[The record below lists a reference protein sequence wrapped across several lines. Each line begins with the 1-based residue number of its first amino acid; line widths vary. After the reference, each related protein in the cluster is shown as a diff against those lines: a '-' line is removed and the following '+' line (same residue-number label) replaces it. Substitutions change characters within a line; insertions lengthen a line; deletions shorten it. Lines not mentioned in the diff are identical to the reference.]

1 MRRRELLRAL
11 SGLPL
16 LGGAAPLACKSSA
29 LDMPGVVPDGVAL
42 PELDARAREQLATYV
57 LARVRGETPEP
68 DTLPLVLRETP
79 CVAYVGVREAGRLVA
94 EAWGYEGA
102 GSYSLRSG
110 IDLAREQLGDATFD
124 AIELDLAHDYR
135 TLEVAAAE
143 ALWRLLARDA
153 EGIVGV
159 ETRFLDKIDRNA
171 PTQLLARNHSARQ
184 EVERLWRQ
192 FSITAQ
198 EFFDGQ
204 GVVRRFAAAQFVI
217 AAGEGTITPLLR
229 GNIVVEPGE
238 VGPALARASA
248 DLMIAWLLAHL
259 HDEGRTTYTWL
270 PATSRAAKGNNVIRQ
285 WTGTLALIEVA
296 RRRADAGLWARVDRN
311 VEYNLAAFYVER
323 EGVGLIL
330 EDEQAKL
337 GALALAALALAEHPA
352 RDRWASARAGLQR
365 ALATLRQPSGKLE
378 SYFGRSTPDDDE
390 TQAFYPGE
398 ALLAAAAEYA
408 LAPTPAALADYTT
421 SFRHYRARFEATHQ
435 AAAVPWQSL
444 AHARMA
450 ATLRASGAEPQL
462 AAELEDFVLAMND
475 WLVETLADWA
485 EALPDERG
493 QFRDRK
499 QPAAATHSAATASY
513 MEGLIAAWRIARAR
527 GDQVR
532 TALYQRT
539 LARALRNVAQLQFV
553 DAIDMYYVVERERTR
568 GGLRASPTRSEVRI
582 DAVAH
587 ALLAVLAM
595 LDEFEPD
602 DYACE

>member
-16 LGGAAPLACKSSA
+16 LGGVAPLACKSST

-42 PELDARAREQLATYV
+42 PELDAQAREQLATYV
-57 LARVRGETPEP
+57 LARVRGETPES
-68 DTLPLVLRETP
+68 DTLPLVLRETAG
-79 CVAYVGVREAGRLVA
+79 VAYVGVREAGRLVA
-94 EAWGYEGA
+94 EAWGYEGSV
-102 GSYSLRSG
+102 SYSLRSA

-135 TLEVAAAE
+135 TLEVAEAE
-143 ALWRLLARDA
+143 ALWRLLARDV
-153 EGIVGV
+153 EGVGGV

-204 GVVRRFAAAQFVI
+204 GVVRRFAAWPFVI

-229 GNIVVEPGE
+229 GNVIVEPDE

-270 PATSRAAKGNNVIRQ
+270 PASSREAKGNNVIRQ
-285 WTGTLALIEVA
+285 WTASVALIELA

-311 VEYNLAAFYVER
+311 IEYNLAAFYVER

-352 RDRWASARAGLQR
+352 RDRWASQRAGLQR

-398 ALLAAAAEYA
+398 AMLAAAAEYA
-408 LAPTPAALADYTT
+408 LAPTPAALADYAA

-450 ATLRASGAEPQL
+450 ATLRASGAEPAL

-475 WLVETLADWA
+475 WLVATLADWEQA
-485 EALPDERG
+485 SLPDERG

-499 QPAAATHSAATASY
+499 QPATHAAATGSY
-513 MEGLIAAWRIARAR
+513 MESLIAAWRIARAR
-527 GDQVR
+527 GDQAR